1 MKTIW
6 LIGAFAFVALTT
18 NAVAEDLDAG
28 KTLYTANCQKCHGA
42 NGQGGIG
49 KKLIGDA
56 SKWEFSA
63 FKNAVLNGLDDEG
76 HKLKQPMP
84 LFGKLGLTD
93 PKGKVP
99 DDADLQNIFAYVK
112 TLSGKKG

>member
-1 MKTIW
+1 MNRIL
-6 LIGAFAFVALTT
+6 LIAMFSIGGLTV
-18 NAVAEDLDAG
+18 NAVAEDLEAV

-49 KKLIGDA
+49 KKLFGDA
-56 SKWEFSA
+56 TKWEYEA

-84 LFGKLGLTD
+84 LFGKVGLTD

-99 DDADLQNIFAYVK
+99 DDTDLQNIFAYVK
-112 TLSGKKG
+112 TLSGKKS

>member
-1 MKTIW
+1 MKQVW
-6 LIGAFAFVALTT
+6 LAATLLLVGLTA
-18 NAVAEDLDAG
+18 NAVAEDIDAG
-28 KTLYTANCQKCHGA
+28 KTLYTNNCQKCHGA

-49 KKLIGDA
+49 RKLIGDA

-63 FKNAVLNGLDDEG
+63 FKNAVLNGVDDQG

-99 DDADLQNIFAYVK
+99 DDTDLENIFAYVK
-112 TLSGKKG
+112 TLSGKKS